1 MFARFPTMRLAF
13 AWQRLNRC
21 AAVLLAA
28 LLLLG
33 GAGCAARNDLP
44 PVQYDI
50 ENWKFSGAEGR
61 EITTEHY
68 LIRTTLTDD
77 ALLSALPEL
86 MERSFEYYRTLVP
99 PSQAPRERMTVYLF
113 ATRPQWMRFTMDFT
127 GPRAKMFLQ
136 IRNGGYSENG
146 VTAIQYVAHQ
156 TTFPIMAHEGLH
168 QYLHH
173 YVNPNIPAW
182 LNEGLAV
189 ICEGQ
194 RWTSGGLIGFDPWYN
209 PQRRNTLAEAVFNKR
224 TFPLTQL
231 VETHAGRILNETT
244 SRVGT
249 YYAQLWA
256 LVLFLRE
263 GQGGKYAPGFQRLL
277 ESVGEYDLEQ
287 YARAAHIWSEGRRY
301 NYGEH
306 LFRCFITEDVET
318 FEQEYLAFLRERMV
332 AH

>member
-1 MFARFPTMRLAF
+1 METRPTPMLRFVSPR
-13 AWQRLNRC
+13 RPGR
-21 AAVLLAA
+21 AAPALVMLVLLAT
-28 LLLLG
+28 
-33 GAGCAARNDLP
+33 AGCASRSDLP

-50 ENWKFSGAEGR
+50 ANWKFEGAEGR
-61 EITTEHY
+61 EITTDHY
-68 LIRTTLTDD
+68 LIRTTLTDE
-77 ALLSALPEL
+77 ALLGSLPEL
-86 MERSFEYYRTLVP
+86 MERAFEYYRSLVP
-99 PSQAPRERMTVYLF
+99 PSHEPRERMTVYLF
-113 ATRPQWMRFTMDFT
+113 ATRAQWMRFTIDFT

-194 RWTSGGLIGFDPWYN
+194 RWTSSGLVGFDPWYN
-209 PQRRNTLAEAVFNKR
+209 PRRRNTLAEAVFNKR
-224 TFPLTQL
+224 TFPLAQL
-231 VETHAGRILNETT
+231 IETHAGRILNETT

-256 LVLFLRE
+256 LLLFLRE
-263 GQGGKYAPGFQRLL
+263 GEGGKYAAGFQRLL
-277 ESVGEYDLEQ
+277 ESVGNYDLEQ
-287 YARAAHIWSEGRRY
+287 FARVAHIWSEGRRY

-306 LFRCFITEDVET
+306 LFRCFITEELDT